1 VPHSLVVLAA
11 AAVLAASG
19 ALPVLAPSAVPGLA
33 ASTHGVSAHDLAADV
48 DGGSRFEGL
57 LHGWKFARGRERDFQ
72 GASPKL
78 DRVVSRTLA
87 FGGASGASAYV
98 AWLGAHP
105 AALYGAGSTTS
116 RATSRGRT
124 GIVIDAAACACHRAS
139 PTLLGVVAHGGRVT
153 WLEANGGGVTRSV
166 LLGLLARAP

>member
-1 VPHSLVVLAA
+1 VPHWLG
-11 AAVLAASG
+11 VLAASALLATG
-19 ALPVLAPSAVPGLA
+19 GVLPVLAPAAVPGLA
-33 ASTHGVSAHDLAADV
+33 ASTHVVSAHDLAADV

-57 LHGWKFARGRERDFQ
+57 LRGWGFTRGRERDFQ
-72 GASPKL
+72 GPSQKL

-105 AALYGAGSTTS
+105 AALYGAGSSTS
-116 RATSRGRT
+116 RATSRGRS
-124 GIVIDAAACACHRAS
+124 GVVIEAAACACHRAS
-139 PTLLGVVAHGGRVT
+139 PTLLGVVAHGGRVA
-153 WLEANGGGVTRSV
+153 WIEANGGGVTRAV